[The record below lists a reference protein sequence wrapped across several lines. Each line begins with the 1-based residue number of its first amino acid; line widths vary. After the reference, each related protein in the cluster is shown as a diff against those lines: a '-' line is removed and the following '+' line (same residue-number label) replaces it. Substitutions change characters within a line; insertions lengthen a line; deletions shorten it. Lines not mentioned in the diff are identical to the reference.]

1 MDKINSNYVP
11 VSELNEDE
19 KISRRVKERAKK
31 KRQRKCKKHVA
42 MDVEHDESKNE
53 PDLSKDETNEIS
65 DYEKLRQEN
74 IQERT
79 QKMKALGLKTNFN

>member
-1 MDKINSNYVP
+1 
-11 VSELNEDE
+11 
-19 KISRRVKERAKK
+19 
-31 KRQRKCKKHVA
+31 